1 MINDD
6 PPNHLPS
13 HPSSDSS
20 IGGAS
25 DNRPTPSNRT
35 VPPDDPTSLVR
46 HNSPSTPSGPEGIDG
61 IVEDQRSNGM
71 DGRGVASVPVRDPP
85 SPTVRALVP
94 ATSNP
99 SVLRLSPSLTV
110 RIFRTGALA
119 AYGPAPI
126 LPSWEISPVFL
137 RGRSRWISL
146 GGSLVFS
153 MVDSSINSPD
163 VDPEAYPSLLE
174 TIQGLG
180 TGYRSFNESSSNF
193 PRFPGMP
200 VIPGIHIPLQSD
212 DSAVRGSQIA
222 RGTFPCQT
230 AGADDPGNLA
240 EQMAA
245 GAQAGTSTSSADP
258 LNTSEAGGLDAP
270 PRPPRDIDTIPPLPS
285 GLGPMPYNHFYGDGP
300 GGFTEQFREK
310 YSIPDD
316 VLVERVS
323 TDRVTFGEDFI
334 VLPLFAI
341 TEGGVRFPLSPFLR
355 YFLSD
360 YKLAPIQ
367 VAVNT
372 WRILNSAI
380 RLAESNNLPFTLGDL
395 MLMYMVS
402 RNPKYDK
409 YYLTTRQY
417 FDHLVDRLYDT
428 EKWGNVLVKVSG
440 NFEWGPINPLLDYPF
455 PTRTGSAIER
465 PYRIPRVRGSPGSGD
480 KPGTLLLHL
489 PCMFLDFCV
498 ILNILLADCSAPNKG
513 LFVTG
518 KWSNLI
524 ALLQCP
530 NRDAPTLLDYAPTYA
545 GFAHR
550 KDKSKMVRKT
560 VDLATAAGKALQQQ
574 YQAQDLSTSGLPER
588 KEQTEPI
595 PSSQQEKQKQP
606 SARTESQ
613 PIRRRETDPAAEGE
627 DQRSTKKA
635 KTAADVEVLSTRRS
649 EDNPDEPSEA
659 FVPDFTCSDGHV
671 IAADDS
677 LEESPLLAMT
687 LLKGLALPKDMENL
701 QTGKANN
708 MAELCLFLAKAGQCA
723 SKAFADMHALL
734 DTKRSMRVDLQAKR
748 KEADQLA
755 DRLEE
760 LEAQVAESESVRQE
774 RDRLLLQ
781 LKDAE
786 EENTQ
791 LKMEKQQAEEELPKK
806 LEEAGDAGYN
816 EAGEYYQEQV
826 QHLVTKA
833 FREGELKG
841 MKDTHHS
848 SFLRGYQVGLDYAE
862 VPKVDHRR
870 EPPVVPPMELPETLP
885 HEEVPSPTTDSH
897 PDLADVANN

>member
-1 MINDD
+1 
-6 PPNHLPS
+6 
-13 HPSSDSS
+13 
-20 IGGAS
+20 
-25 DNRPTPSNRT
+25 
-35 VPPDDPTSLVR
+35 
-46 HNSPSTPSGPEGIDG
+46 
-61 IVEDQRSNGM
+61 M
-71 DGRGVASVPVRDPP
+71 DGCGVASVPVRDPP
-85 SPTVRALVP
+85 SPISPLFYHYIRKGGVRRNHFSCSHSLALDRQ
-94 ATSNP
+94 
-99 SVLRLSPSLTV
+99 SVRSCLQQPVSAPPLSVAHRPDFQVSPLLTGYFVKSHHALRPSLCQKCPFQNRLTFPAAFG
-110 RIFRTGALA
+110 RYLRPGTPKTGALA

-126 LPSWEISPVFL
+126 LPSWEISPVFV

-180 TGYRSFNESSSNF
+180 RGYRSFNESSSNF

-240 EQMAA
+240 ERMAA

-334 VLPLFAI
+334 VLPSL
-341 TEGGVRFPLSPFLR
+341 PSP
-355 YFLSD
+355 
-360 YKLAPIQ
+360 K

-518 KWSNLI
+518 KWPNLI

-574 YQAQDLSTSGLPER
+574 YQAQDL
-588 KEQTEPI
+588 
-595 PSSQQEKQKQP
+595 
-606 SARTESQ
+606 A
-613 PIRRRETDPAAEGE
+613 TDPAAEGE

-659 FVPDFTCSDGHV
+659 FIPDFTCSDGHV

-791 LKMEKQQAEEELPKK
+791 LKKEKQQAEEELPKK
-806 LEEAGDAGYN
+806 LEEAGDAGYD

>member
-1 MINDD
+1 
-6 PPNHLPS
+6 
-13 HPSSDSS
+13 
-20 IGGAS
+20 
-25 DNRPTPSNRT
+25 
-35 VPPDDPTSLVR
+35 
-46 HNSPSTPSGPEGIDG
+46 
-61 IVEDQRSNGM
+61 
-71 DGRGVASVPVRDPP
+71 
-85 SPTVRALVP
+85 
-94 ATSNP
+94 
-99 SVLRLSPSLTV
+99 
-110 RIFRTGALA
+110 
-119 AYGPAPI
+119 
-126 LPSWEISPVFL
+126 
-137 RGRSRWISL
+137 
-146 GGSLVFS
+146 

-180 TGYRSFNESSSNF
+180 KGYRSFNESSSNF

-200 VIPGIHIPLQSD
+200 VIPGIHIPPD

-222 RGTFPCQT
+222 RGTSPCQT
-230 AGADDPGNLA
+230 AGADVDPENLA
-240 EQMAA
+240 ERMAA

-258 LNTSEAGGLDAP
+258 LNTSEAGGLNAP
-270 PRPPRDIDTIPPLPS
+270 SRPPRDIDTIPPLPS

-300 GGFTEQFREK
+300 GGFTEQFRTK

-355 YFLSD
+355 YFLLD

-428 EKWGNVLVKVSG
+428 EKWGNVLVK
-440 NFEWGPINPLLDYPF
+440 
-455 PTRTGSAIER
+455 
-465 PYRIPRVRGSPGSGD
+465 
-480 KPGTLLLHL
+480 
-489 PCMFLDFCV
+489 
-498 ILNILLADCSAPNKG
+498 
-513 LFVTG
+513 
-518 KWSNLI
+518 
-524 ALLQCP
+524 CP
-530 NRDAPTLLDYAPTYA
+530 NRDAPILLDYEPTYA

-613 PIRRRETDPAAEGE
+613 PSRRRETDPAAEGE
-627 DQRSTKKA
+627 DQRSAKKA

-659 FVPDFTCSDGHV
+659 FIPNFTCSDGHV

-677 LEESPLLAMT
+677 LEESPVLAMT

-723 SKAFADMHALL
+723 GKAFADMNALL

-760 LEAQVAESESVRQE
+760 LEAQVAESESFRQE

-786 EENTQ
+786 EENIQ
-791 LKMEKQQAEEELPKK
+791 LKKEKQQMEEELPKK

-826 QHLVTKA
+826 QNLVTKA
-833 FREGELKG
+833 FKEGELKG

-870 EPPVVPPMELPETLP
+870 EPPVVPPMELPEMLP
-885 HEEVPSPTTDSH
+885 HEEVPSPTIDSQ